1 MLFRYLAF
9 SLFPF
14 AFSLG
19 ITGAIAQGYPV
30 KPVRILVGF
39 AGGSEL
45 MARMVAQQLS
55 PALGQQVYVEPRMGA
70 AGNIAF
76 DAVAKSAPDGY
87 TLLMGAVPLLTNPL
101 IYPKVNYEPMRD
113 FTPIVLLST
122 IPNGLFLH
130 PTVPAK
136 TLRELTQL
144 ARKAPGRIAYG
155 SGGMGSANHIA
166 AALLESLAKVKFTHV
181 PYKTASLGLVGAM
194 SGDVDMVITVVSSG
208 VSYVKDGRMRGIVVM
223 DARRSQSLP
232 DMPTSAEAGMPE
244 LRAVNWYALM
254 APAGTPRAIVERLHA
269 ESVKVMSPPDVQSR
283 LRAMGGEPEART
295 PGETLEFMRGEY
307 ARWSKVVRD
316 AGIKGE

>member
-1 MLFRYLAF
+1 L
-9 SLFPF
+9 PF
-14 AFSLG
+14 AFCLG
-19 ITGAIAQGYPV
+19 ITSAIAQGYPV
-30 KPVRILVGF
+30 KPIRILVGF

-45 MARMVAQQLS
+45 TARMIAQLLS

-76 DAVAKSAPDGY
+76 DAAAKSAADGY
-87 TLLMGAVPLLTNPL
+87 TLLMGAVPLLTNQL
-101 IYPKVNYEPMRD
+101 IYPKVTYDPIRD
-113 FTPIVLLST
+113 FTPIVLLQT

-130 PTVPAK
+130 PSVPAK
-136 TLRELTQL
+136 TLKELVQL
-144 ARKAPGRIAYG
+144 ARKAPGKIAYG

-166 AALLESLAKVKFTHV
+166 AAFLESLAQVKFTHV

-223 DARRSQSLP
+223 DAKRSQSLP
-232 DMPTSAEAGMPE
+232 DMPTSGEAGMPG
-244 LRAVNWYALM
+244 LLAVNWYALM

-283 LRAMGGEPEART
+283 MRAMGGEPEART
-295 PGETLEFMRGEY
+295 PDQTAAFLRGEY
-307 ARWSKVVRD
+307 ARWGKVIRE